1 MVKNGKAWFDLSR
14 QREISEHIAARRARL
29 LPERKALQARLLVKW
44 RSKNGELERNA
55 LNVAQFAGDATMK
68 NQNIGSDFDHF
79 LADEGMLAGV
89 TAVAVRRA
97 IAWPIEREM
106 LAQEKTRTTMVKID
120 ADQQRIARPI
130 AGRKR

>member
-1 MVKNGKAWFDLSR
+1 
-14 QREISEHIAARRARL
+14 
-29 LPERKALQARLLVKW
+29 
-44 RSKNGELERNA
+44 
-55 LNVAQFAGDATMK
+55 MK
-68 NQNIGSDFDHF
+68 YQNIGSDFDDF
-79 LADEGMLAGV
+79 LADEGMLEGV
-89 TAVAVRRA
+89 TTVALKRV